1 MAMGQSRSPVPGPV
15 QKSMS
20 SSVSLPDIHRPKLQT
35 SPSKGIYG
43 RQWTTE
49 NRRLLHEM
57 RERSWL
63 KQQGKHGMIDFS
75 ERERKELRAYFE
87 AIAEVEP
94 ASPKKQGRIRVDRLE
109 DMLISLGLA
118 GSRREVGEIV
128 RAIDDKGSGDLDFEQ
143 YLTIVR
149 TIAGPAIFTV
159 FKAMI
164 DGKLGDANLNFRTVI
179 SSYRRRMIMDATGVR
194 CPSKS
199 APVAIPAEPEQD
211 KTRKPQEDVW
221 GRKKRGKRIL
231 DNFANLQKVRYDK
244 GEKRGDRGETGEDSM
259 PWAGSGFVPTGGMQM
274 LWHSVCQENKLVPS
288 RPASAD
294 KRALE
299 PPRSPRDIIQSIV
312 TVKLKNVSRRGTL
325 VITAPDTAGAP
336 DTAFEVTSRPTTQEG
351 HREIRM
357 QLPPCG

>member
-1 MAMGQSRSPVPGPV
+1 MAKTRSSSGVPGPV
-15 QKSMS
+15 QRSMS

-35 SPSKGIYG
+35 SPLKGIHG

-63 KQQGKHGMIDFS
+63 KQQGKHAMVDFS
-75 ERERKELRAYFE
+75 ERERKELRTYFE
-87 AIAEVEP
+87 AIAEAEP
-94 ASPKKQGRIRVDRLE
+94 TSPKKQGRIRVDRLE

-118 GSRREVGEIV
+118 GNRREVGEIV
-128 RAIDDKGSGDLDFEQ
+128 RAIDDKGSGELDFEQ

-164 DGKLGDANLNFRTVI
+164 DGKLGDANLHFRTVI

-199 APVAIPAEPEQD
+199 APLLVPQADLEQD
-211 KTRKPQEDVW
+211 KTRKQEDVW
-221 GRKKRGKRIL
+221 TRKKRGKRIL

-244 GEKRGDRGETGEDSM
+244 GEKRGERGEAGEDSM

-274 LWHSVCQENKLVPS
+274 LWHTVCAENNLVPS
-288 RPASAD
+288 RPTSAD

-312 TVKLKNVSRRGTL
+312 SASTKRPSRRGTL
-325 VITAPDTAGAP
+325 IIAAPDTDGG
-336 DTAFEVTSRPTTQEG
+336 EVTSRPTTQEG
-351 HREIRM
+351 HMEIRT
-357 QLPPCG
+357 QLHPGG